1 MWITYLRSKV
11 LFTGVMTGQG
21 DTSVEFQSRPSTVSE
36 YVQNPITSKNGGDA
50 TPVKAVTP
58 TTRRASAMVSPVEN
72 PLARRM
78 STQPKSAAKSNEIS
92 ETSNSEY
99 ATTNEVT
106 TAAEETV
113 TEPNNE

>member
-1 MWITYLRSKV
+1 
-11 LFTGVMTGQG
+11 
-21 DTSVEFQSRPSTVSE
+21 
-36 YVQNPITSKNGGDA
+36 
-50 TPVKAVTP
+50 
-58 TTRRASAMVSPVEN
+58 MVSPVEN